1 MASITDPLSLAAI
14 ALILLTG
21 ATVKGALG
29 VGLPLVAIP
38 LLSLVVTPPVA
49 IGLLAAPVLVSNVIQ
64 VRETRSHGLAIRRI
78 AWLMAFQYLS
88 LVWTVRWTAT
98 ISVTELN
105 QWMALSVFLA
115 ACLLIFKP
123 QFKISPAFEPPLN
136 ILVGLIAGFMGGVSA
151 LTGPVVIA
159 YLVALR
165 MGREEFIGTISTVY
179 LLSAAPMY
187 LLMLWYER
195 FGWGEVLWSVAALA
209 PMYFGLQLGRRL
221 RGHLNEERFRLLLL
235 VFLLATAVSLYF
247 KN

>member
-1 MASITDPLSLAAI
+1 MALITEPLSLAAI
-14 ALILLTG
+14 ALILLLG

-29 VGLPLVAIP
+29 VGMPLVAIP
-38 LLSLVVTPPVA
+38 LLSLLVSPPVA
-49 IGLLAAPVLVSNVIQ
+49 IGLLAAPVLVSNAIQ
-64 VRETRSHGLAIRRI
+64 VRETKSYGLAFRRI

-88 LVWTVRWTAT
+88 LFWTIRWTAT
-98 ISVTELN
+98 ISITELN
-105 QWMALSVFLA
+105 RWMALSVFLA
-115 ACLLIFKP
+115 ACLLIVKP
-123 QFKISPAFEPPLN
+123 QFKIKAAFEPPLN

-165 MGREEFIGTISTVY
+165 MRREEFIGTISTVY

-195 FGWGEVLWSVAALA
+195 FGWSEVLWSLAALV
-209 PMYFGLQLGRRL
+209 PMFLGLQLGRRL
-221 RGHLNEERFRLLLL
+221 REHLNEERFRFLLL